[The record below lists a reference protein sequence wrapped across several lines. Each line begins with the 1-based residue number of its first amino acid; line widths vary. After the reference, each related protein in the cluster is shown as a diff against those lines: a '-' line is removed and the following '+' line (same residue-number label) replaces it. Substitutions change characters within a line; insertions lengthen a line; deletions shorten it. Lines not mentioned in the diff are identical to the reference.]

1 MAKVGDMV
9 GYQFGVESVK
19 AEVLGVVKDA
29 DAYLLR
35 LKYIGKCPETGKENT
50 LVVKEFQRDRKWI
63 NNINTPVR
71 SPRYTDTERLSAM
84 VSGPNPVRR
93 YVRRFK

>member
-1 MAKVGDMV
+1 MAKIGDMV

-19 AEVLGVVKDA
+19 AKVLGVVIDA

-35 LKYIGKCPETGKENT
+35 LEYIGKCPETGKENT
-50 LVVKEFQRDRKWI
+50 LVIKEFQRDRKWI
-63 NNINTPVR
+63 DNINTPVR
-71 SPRYTDTERLSAM
+71 SIRLSAM
-84 VSGPNPVRR
+84 VSGSGAGRR